1 MFWIII
7 FSFVVLIGLAIAIY
21 LLPEQTAKAKK
32 KKEKKAMLMAEAA
45 VVDTSK
51 DWKAIAERWEKHN
64 QSLQGQIEKMN
75 MDQKNVR
82 ATDR

>member
-7 FSFVVLIGLAIAIY
+7 FSFVVLMGLAIAIY

-32 KKEKKAMLMAEAA
+32 KKEKKAMLMAAA

-64 QSLQGQIEKMN
+64 QSCRGQLK
-75 MDQKNVR
+75 R
-82 ATDR
+82 